1 MTHMSTLTIHAPT
14 RRGRRG
20 GLRALTVT
28 EAKLYWRTPVALFWT
43 VLFPLAGLI
52 VMGLVPGTTTP
63 VASFGGASVLE
74 TYIPIIIAYT
84 LTMTAVN
91 SMPTILVNYR
101 ERGVLRRLSTTPVP
115 PRDLLGAQ
123 LALNMALQTVM
134 TVLVLLVA
142 ALAFHTHLPR
152 QAAGFVLAFVLALA
166 AISAVGMLIA
176 AVTWSARAATV
187 VGGTVYT
194 VMMFFSG
201 LWWPRAGMPGVMRR
215 ISDLTPSGS
224 IVQSLQDSAAGHW
237 PQPLHLAVM
246 AGYAV
251 ICGVL
256 AARLFRWE

>member
-1 MTHMSTLTIHAPT
+1 MSTLTIHAPT
-14 RRGRRG
+14 RRT

-28 EAKLYWRTPVALFWT
+28 EARLYARTPIALFWT
-43 VLFPLAGLI
+43 VLFPLTGLI
-52 VMGLVPGTTTP
+52 VVGMIPGTRDSI
-63 VASFGGASVLE
+63 AAWGGASVLE
-74 TYIPIIIAYT
+74 TYLPIIIVYT

-91 SMPTILVNYR
+91 SMPAILVGYR

-123 LALNMALQTVM
+123 VIVNMAVQAVM
-134 TVLVLLVA
+134 SLLLLLVA
-142 ALAFHTHLPR
+142 ALAFGTHPPR

-166 AISAVGMLIA
+166 ALSALGVLIA
-176 AVTWSARAATV
+176 AVTWTARAASV

-194 VMMFFSG
+194 VLMFFSG
-201 LWWPRAGMPGVMRR
+201 LWWPRATMPPVMRH
-215 ISDLTPSGS
+215 ISDLTPTGA
-224 IVQSLQDSAAGHW
+224 IAQALQDTAAGHW
-237 PQPLHLAVM
+237 PHPLHLAVI